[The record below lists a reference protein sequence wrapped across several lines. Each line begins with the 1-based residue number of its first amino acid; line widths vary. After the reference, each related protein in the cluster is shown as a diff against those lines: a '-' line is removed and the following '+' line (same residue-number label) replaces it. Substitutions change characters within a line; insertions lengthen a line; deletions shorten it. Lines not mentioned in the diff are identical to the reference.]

1 MMVRL
6 KHVMITAC
14 LFLLVTLTTQGQSRQ
29 ERFEAIENQK
39 TAYITKQLKLSPK
52 EAQQFFPLYN
62 QYRKEIRSVK
72 QKKSKGI
79 QSPGNQNSFRPGNDV
94 IAFDSQEVN
103 IKKKYREKFARV
115 VGQSRASQF
124 FAVEQEF
131 IELLY
136 KELNSRQRR

>member
-1 MMVRL
+1 MVRL
-6 KHVMITAC
+6 KHLIITVC
-14 LFLLVTLTTQGQSRQ
+14 LLLFVCTVSNGQSRQ

-39 TAYITKQLKLSPK
+39 TAYITNQLKLTPK

-72 QKKSKGI
+72 QKKSKGVR
-79 QSPGNQNSFRPGNDV
+79 SPMNRNSFNPGNDV
-94 IAFDSQEVN
+94 IAFDSKEVN
-103 IKKKYREKFARV
+103 IKKKYREKFAKV

-136 KELNSRQRR
+136 KELNSRNKR